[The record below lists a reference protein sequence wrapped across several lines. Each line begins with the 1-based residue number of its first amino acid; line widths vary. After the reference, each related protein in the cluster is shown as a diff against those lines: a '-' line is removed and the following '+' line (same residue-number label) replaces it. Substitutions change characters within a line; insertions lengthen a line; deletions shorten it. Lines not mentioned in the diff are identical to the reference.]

1 MSNSRKHTLA
11 VITACIAF
19 VIFGFS
25 FMFSSIALS
34 ITSTMVLLCFRF
46 TVAVIT
52 LTVVV
57 AVNSLVGRI
66 RGKAWFS
73 FSLRGKPMGGLL
85 LLGIVQPVLYL
96 VFENSSIRYTSSAVT
111 GTVLAVVPVICIL
124 ADVFISRESVSKLQ
138 VVCAVAC
145 VAGVALVETG
155 GETRISFLGFFCLLM
170 TLVCDVGYYIL
181 SRRASR
187 QFSPLEVTYVM
198 FLMGMIVF
206 VPAALI
212 QGRGQMAELF
222 LPAIQSA
229 PFWGSVVFL
238 GAVSSVGAYGLLNYA
253 NATLTNS
260 EASLIGNI
268 ATVVSV
274 LAGVLLLRD
283 PFSPLQAIGQSP
295 QKEKVK
301 PRPGG
306 SFLRV
311 FLCGLSFPAGPPSGK
326 GLRFLLPS
334 RFISAECA
342 LPSPLYTCP
351 FPRPQRRPPAHSPC
365 PLPDSGGFRR
375 CRAGAAFPGRT
386 H

>member
-222 LPAIQSA
+222 LPAKQSA

-274 LAGVLLLRD
+274 LAGVLLLGD
-283 PFSPLQAIGQSP
+283 PFSPLQAIG
-295 QKEKVK
+295 VVVILI
-301 PRPGG
+301 
-306 SFLRV
+306 FVTL
-311 FLCGLSFPAGPPSGK
+311 AN
-326 GLRFLLPS
+326 LPK
-334 RFISAECA
+334 RKK
-342 LPSPLYTCP
+342 
-351 FPRPQRRPPAHSPC
+351 
-365 PLPDSGGFRR
+365 
-375 CRAGAAFPGRT
+375 
-386 H
+386 

>member
-212 QGRGQMAELF
+212 PGRGQMAELF

-283 PFSPLQAIGQSP
+283 PFSPLQAIG
-295 QKEKVK
+295 VVVILI
-301 PRPGG
+301 
-306 SFLRV
+306 FVTL
-311 FLCGLSFPAGPPSGK
+311 AN
-326 GLRFLLPS
+326 LPK
-334 RFISAECA
+334 RKK
-342 LPSPLYTCP
+342 
-351 FPRPQRRPPAHSPC
+351 
-365 PLPDSGGFRR
+365 
-375 CRAGAAFPGRT
+375 
-386 H
+386 

>member
-187 QFSPLEVTYVM
+187 QFSPLEVPYVM

-283 PFSPLQAIGQSP
+283 PFSPLQAIG
-295 QKEKVK
+295 VVVILI
-301 PRPGG
+301 
-306 SFLRV
+306 FVTL
-311 FLCGLSFPAGPPSGK
+311 AN
-326 GLRFLLPS
+326 LPN
-334 RFISAECA
+334 RKK
-342 LPSPLYTCP
+342 
-351 FPRPQRRPPAHSPC
+351 
-365 PLPDSGGFRR
+365 
-375 CRAGAAFPGRT
+375 
-386 H
+386 

>member
-124 ADVFISRESVSKLQ
+124 ADVFINRESVSKLQ

-283 PFSPLQAIGQSP
+283 PFSPLQAIG
-295 QKEKVK
+295 VVVILI
-301 PRPGG
+301 
-306 SFLRV
+306 FVTL
-311 FLCGLSFPAGPPSGK
+311 AN
-326 GLRFLLPS
+326 LPK
-334 RFISAECA
+334 RKK
-342 LPSPLYTCP
+342 
-351 FPRPQRRPPAHSPC
+351 
-365 PLPDSGGFRR
+365 
-375 CRAGAAFPGRT
+375 
-386 H
+386 

>member
-283 PFSPLQAIGQSP
+283 PFSPLQAIG
-295 QKEKVK
+295 VLVILI
-301 PRPGG
+301 
-306 SFLRV
+306 FVTL
-311 FLCGLSFPAGPPSGK
+311 AN
-326 GLRFLLPS
+326 LPK
-334 RFISAECA
+334 RKK
-342 LPSPLYTCP
+342 
-351 FPRPQRRPPAHSPC
+351 
-365 PLPDSGGFRR
+365 
-375 CRAGAAFPGRT
+375 
-386 H
+386 

>member
-283 PFSPLQAIGQSP
+283 PFSPLQAIG
-295 QKEKVK
+295 VVVILI
-301 PRPGG
+301 
-306 SFLRV
+306 FV
-311 FLCGLSFPAGPPSGK
+311 T
-326 GLRFLLPS
+326 LPK
-334 RFISAECA
+334 RKK
-342 LPSPLYTCP
+342 
-351 FPRPQRRPPAHSPC
+351 
-365 PLPDSGGFRR
+365 
-375 CRAGAAFPGRT
+375 
-386 H
+386 

>member
-34 ITSTMVLLCFRF
+34 TTSTMVLLCFRF

-283 PFSPLQAIGQSP
+283 PFSPLQAIG
-295 QKEKVK
+295 VVVILI
-301 PRPGG
+301 
-306 SFLRV
+306 FVTL
-311 FLCGLSFPAGPPSGK
+311 AN
-326 GLRFLLPS
+326 LPK
-334 RFISAECA
+334 RKK
-342 LPSPLYTCP
+342 
-351 FPRPQRRPPAHSPC
+351 
-365 PLPDSGGFRR
+365 
-375 CRAGAAFPGRT
+375 
-386 H
+386 

>member
-212 QGRGQMAELF
+212 QGQGQMAELF

-229 PFWGSVVFL
+229 PFWGSVVCL

-283 PFSPLQAIGQSP
+283 PFSPLQAIG
-295 QKEKVK
+295 VVVILI
-301 PRPGG
+301 
-306 SFLRV
+306 FVTL
-311 FLCGLSFPAGPPSGK
+311 AN
-326 GLRFLLPS
+326 LPK
-334 RFISAECA
+334 RKK
-342 LPSPLYTCP
+342 
-351 FPRPQRRPPAHSPC
+351 
-365 PLPDSGGFRR
+365 
-375 CRAGAAFPGRT
+375 
-386 H
+386 

>member
-260 EASLIGNI
+260 EASLIGTI

-283 PFSPLQAIGQSP
+283 PFSPLQAIG
-295 QKEKVK
+295 VVVILI
-301 PRPGG
+301 
-306 SFLRV
+306 FVTL
-311 FLCGLSFPAGPPSGK
+311 AN
-326 GLRFLLPS
+326 LPK
-334 RFISAECA
+334 RKK
-342 LPSPLYTCP
+342 
-351 FPRPQRRPPAHSPC
+351 
-365 PLPDSGGFRR
+365 
-375 CRAGAAFPGRT
+375 
-386 H
+386 

>member
-66 RGKAWFS
+66 RGKVWFS
-73 FSLRGKPMGGLL
+73 FSLKGKPMGGLL

-283 PFSPLQAIGQSP
+283 PFSPLQAIG
-295 QKEKVK
+295 VVVI
-301 PRPGG
+301 
-306 SFLRV
+306 LIYV
-311 FLCGLSFPAGPPSGK
+311 TLAN
-326 GLRFLLPS
+326 LPK
-334 RFISAECA
+334 RKK
-342 LPSPLYTCP
+342 
-351 FPRPQRRPPAHSPC
+351 
-365 PLPDSGGFRR
+365 
-375 CRAGAAFPGRT
+375 
-386 H
+386 

>member
-283 PFSPLQAIGQSP
+283 PFSPLQAIG
-295 QKEKVK
+295 VVVILIF
-301 PRPGG
+301 GT
-306 SFLRV
+306 L
-311 FLCGLSFPAGPPSGK
+311 AN
-326 GLRFLLPS
+326 LPK
-334 RFISAECA
+334 RKK
-342 LPSPLYTCP
+342 
-351 FPRPQRRPPAHSPC
+351 
-365 PLPDSGGFRR
+365 
-375 CRAGAAFPGRT
+375 
-386 H
+386 

>member
-260 EASLIGNI
+260 EASLIGNN

-283 PFSPLQAIGQSP
+283 PFSPLQAIG
-295 QKEKVK
+295 VVVILM
-301 PRPGG
+301 
-306 SFLRV
+306 FVTL
-311 FLCGLSFPAGPPSGK
+311 AN
-326 GLRFLLPS
+326 LPK
-334 RFISAECA
+334 RKK
-342 LPSPLYTCP
+342 
-351 FPRPQRRPPAHSPC
+351 
-365 PLPDSGGFRR
+365 
-375 CRAGAAFPGRT
+375 
-386 H
+386 

>member
-283 PFSPLQAIGQSP
+283 PFSPLQAIG
-295 QKEKVK
+295 VVVILI
-301 PRPGG
+301 
-306 SFLRV
+306 FVTL
-311 FLCGLSFPAGPPSGK
+311 AN
-326 GLRFLLPS
+326 LPK
-334 RFISAECA
+334 RNK
-342 LPSPLYTCP
+342 
-351 FPRPQRRPPAHSPC
+351 
-365 PLPDSGGFRR
+365 
-375 CRAGAAFPGRT
+375 
-386 H
+386 

>member
-25 FMFSSIALS
+25 FVFSSIALS

-283 PFSPLQAIGQSP
+283 PFSPLQAIG
-295 QKEKVK
+295 VVVILI
-301 PRPGG
+301 
-306 SFLRV
+306 FVTL
-311 FLCGLSFPAGPPSGK
+311 AN
-326 GLRFLLPS
+326 LPK
-334 RFISAECA
+334 RKK
-342 LPSPLYTCP
+342 
-351 FPRPQRRPPAHSPC
+351 
-365 PLPDSGGFRR
+365 
-375 CRAGAAFPGRT
+375 
-386 H
+386 

>member
-155 GETRISFLGFFCLLM
+155 GETRISILGFFCLLM

-283 PFSPLQAIGQSP
+283 PFSPLQAIG
-295 QKEKVK
+295 VVVILI
-301 PRPGG
+301 
-306 SFLRV
+306 FVTL
-311 FLCGLSFPAGPPSGK
+311 AN
-326 GLRFLLPS
+326 LPK
-334 RFISAECA
+334 RKK
-342 LPSPLYTCP
+342 
-351 FPRPQRRPPAHSPC
+351 
-365 PLPDSGGFRR
+365 
-375 CRAGAAFPGRT
+375 
-386 H
+386 

>member
-283 PFSPLQAIGQSP
+283 PFSPLQAIG
-295 QKEKVK
+295 VVVILIFVT
-301 PRPGG
+301 R
-306 SFLRV
+306 
-311 FLCGLSFPAGPPSGK
+311 AN
-326 GLRFLLPS
+326 LPK
-334 RFISAECA
+334 RKK
-342 LPSPLYTCP
+342 
-351 FPRPQRRPPAHSPC
+351 
-365 PLPDSGGFRR
+365 
-375 CRAGAAFPGRT
+375 
-386 H
+386 

>member
-155 GETRISFLGFFCLLM
+155 GETRISFMGFFCLLM

-283 PFSPLQAIGQSP
+283 PFSPLQAIG
-295 QKEKVK
+295 VVVILI
-301 PRPGG
+301 
-306 SFLRV
+306 FVTL
-311 FLCGLSFPAGPPSGK
+311 AN
-326 GLRFLLPS
+326 LPK
-334 RFISAECA
+334 RKK
-342 LPSPLYTCP
+342 
-351 FPRPQRRPPAHSPC
+351 
-365 PLPDSGGFRR
+365 
-375 CRAGAAFPGRT
+375 
-386 H
+386 

>member
-34 ITSTMVLLCFRF
+34 ITSTMVLLCSRF

-283 PFSPLQAIGQSP
+283 PFSPLQAIG
-295 QKEKVK
+295 VVVILI
-301 PRPGG
+301 
-306 SFLRV
+306 FVTL
-311 FLCGLSFPAGPPSGK
+311 AN
-326 GLRFLLPS
+326 LPK
-334 RFISAECA
+334 RKK
-342 LPSPLYTCP
+342 
-351 FPRPQRRPPAHSPC
+351 
-365 PLPDSGGFRR
+365 
-375 CRAGAAFPGRT
+375 
-386 H
+386 

>member
-73 FSLRGKPMGGLL
+73 FSLKGKPMGGLL

-187 QFSPLEVTYVM
+187 QFSPLEDTYVM

-283 PFSPLQAIGQSP
+283 PFSPLQAIG
-295 QKEKVK
+295 VVVILI
-301 PRPGG
+301 
-306 SFLRV
+306 FVTL
-311 FLCGLSFPAGPPSGK
+311 AN
-326 GLRFLLPS
+326 LPK
-334 RFISAECA
+334 RKK
-342 LPSPLYTCP
+342 
-351 FPRPQRRPPAHSPC
+351 
-365 PLPDSGGFRR
+365 
-375 CRAGAAFPGRT
+375 
-386 H
+386 

>member
-124 ADVFISRESVSKLQ
+124 ADVFISREFVSKLQ

-283 PFSPLQAIGQSP
+283 PFSPLQAIG
-295 QKEKVK
+295 VVVILI
-301 PRPGG
+301 
-306 SFLRV
+306 FVTL
-311 FLCGLSFPAGPPSGK
+311 AN
-326 GLRFLLPS
+326 LPK
-334 RFISAECA
+334 RKK
-342 LPSPLYTCP
+342 
-351 FPRPQRRPPAHSPC
+351 
-365 PLPDSGGFRR
+365 
-375 CRAGAAFPGRT
+375 
-386 H
+386 

>member
-155 GETRISFLGFFCLLM
+155 GETRISFLGFLCLLM

-198 FLMGMIVF
+198 FLIGMIVF

-283 PFSPLQAIGQSP
+283 PFSPLQAIG
-295 QKEKVK
+295 VVVILI
-301 PRPGG
+301 
-306 SFLRV
+306 FVTL
-311 FLCGLSFPAGPPSGK
+311 AN
-326 GLRFLLPS
+326 LPK
-334 RFISAECA
+334 RKK
-342 LPSPLYTCP
+342 
-351 FPRPQRRPPAHSPC
+351 
-365 PLPDSGGFRR
+365 
-375 CRAGAAFPGRT
+375 
-386 H
+386 

>member
-73 FSLRGKPMGGLL
+73 FSLRGKPLGGLL

-283 PFSPLQAIGQSP
+283 PFSPLQAIG
-295 QKEKVK
+295 VVVILI
-301 PRPGG
+301 
-306 SFLRV
+306 FVTL
-311 FLCGLSFPAGPPSGK
+311 AN
-326 GLRFLLPS
+326 LPK
-334 RFISAECA
+334 RNK
-342 LPSPLYTCP
+342 
-351 FPRPQRRPPAHSPC
+351 
-365 PLPDSGGFRR
+365 
-375 CRAGAAFPGRT
+375 
-386 H
+386 

>member
-198 FLMGMIVF
+198 FLRGMIVF

-283 PFSPLQAIGQSP
+283 PFSPLQAIG
-295 QKEKVK
+295 VVVILI
-301 PRPGG
+301 
-306 SFLRV
+306 FVTL
-311 FLCGLSFPAGPPSGK
+311 AN
-326 GLRFLLPS
+326 LPK
-334 RFISAECA
+334 RKK
-342 LPSPLYTCP
+342 
-351 FPRPQRRPPAHSPC
+351 
-365 PLPDSGGFRR
+365 
-375 CRAGAAFPGRT
+375 
-386 H
+386 

>member
-1 MSNSRKHTLA
+1 MSNSRKHALA

-283 PFSPLQAIGQSP
+283 PFSPLQAIG
-295 QKEKVK
+295 VVVILI
-301 PRPGG
+301 
-306 SFLRV
+306 FVTL
-311 FLCGLSFPAGPPSGK
+311 AN
-326 GLRFLLPS
+326 LPK
-334 RFISAECA
+334 RKK
-342 LPSPLYTCP
+342 
-351 FPRPQRRPPAHSPC
+351 
-365 PLPDSGGFRR
+365 
-375 CRAGAAFPGRT
+375 
-386 H
+386 

>member
-145 VAGVALVETG
+145 VAGAALVETG

-283 PFSPLQAIGQSP
+283 PFSPLQAIG
-295 QKEKVK
+295 VVVILI
-301 PRPGG
+301 
-306 SFLRV
+306 FVTL
-311 FLCGLSFPAGPPSGK
+311 AN
-326 GLRFLLPS
+326 LPK
-334 RFISAECA
+334 RKK
-342 LPSPLYTCP
+342 
-351 FPRPQRRPPAHSPC
+351 
-365 PLPDSGGFRR
+365 
-375 CRAGAAFPGRT
+375 
-386 H
+386 

>member
-138 VVCAVAC
+138 VVCAVAS

-283 PFSPLQAIGQSP
+283 PFSPLQALGVVVILIF
-295 QKEKVK
+295 VT
-301 PRPGG
+301 
-306 SFLRV
+306 L
-311 FLCGLSFPAGPPSGK
+311 AN
-326 GLRFLLPS
+326 LPK
-334 RFISAECA
+334 RKK
-342 LPSPLYTCP
+342 
-351 FPRPQRRPPAHSPC
+351 
-365 PLPDSGGFRR
+365 
-375 CRAGAAFPGRT
+375 
-386 H
+386 

>member
-283 PFSPLQAIGQSP
+283 PFSPLQAIG
-295 QKEKVK
+295 VVVILI
-301 PRPGG
+301 
-306 SFLRV
+306 FVTL
-311 FLCGLSFPAGPPSGK
+311 AN
-326 GLRFLLPS
+326 LPK
-334 RFISAECA
+334 RK
-342 LPSPLYTCP
+342 T
-351 FPRPQRRPPAHSPC
+351 
-365 PLPDSGGFRR
+365 
-375 CRAGAAFPGRT
+375 
-386 H
+386 

>member
-283 PFSPLQAIGQSP
+283 PFSPLQAIGG
-295 QKEKVK
+295 VVILM
-301 PRPGG
+301 
-306 SFLRV
+306 FVTL
-311 FLCGLSFPAGPPSGK
+311 AN
-326 GLRFLLPS
+326 LPK
-334 RFISAECA
+334 RKK
-342 LPSPLYTCP
+342 
-351 FPRPQRRPPAHSPC
+351 
-365 PLPDSGGFRR
+365 
-375 CRAGAAFPGRT
+375 
-386 H
+386 

>member
-85 LLGIVQPVLYL
+85 LLDIVQPVLYL

-212 QGRGQMAELF
+212 QGQGQMAELF

-283 PFSPLQAIGQSP
+283 PFSPLQAIG
-295 QKEKVK
+295 VVVILI
-301 PRPGG
+301 
-306 SFLRV
+306 FVTL
-311 FLCGLSFPAGPPSGK
+311 AN
-326 GLRFLLPS
+326 LPK
-334 RFISAECA
+334 RKK
-342 LPSPLYTCP
+342 
-351 FPRPQRRPPAHSPC
+351 
-365 PLPDSGGFRR
+365 
-375 CRAGAAFPGRT
+375 
-386 H
+386 

>member
-155 GETRISFLGFFCLLM
+155 GETRVSFLGFFCLLM

-283 PFSPLQAIGQSP
+283 PFSPLQAIG
-295 QKEKVK
+295 VVVILI
-301 PRPGG
+301 
-306 SFLRV
+306 FVTL
-311 FLCGLSFPAGPPSGK
+311 AN
-326 GLRFLLPS
+326 LPK
-334 RFISAECA
+334 RKK
-342 LPSPLYTCP
+342 
-351 FPRPQRRPPAHSPC
+351 
-365 PLPDSGGFRR
+365 
-375 CRAGAAFPGRT
+375 
-386 H
+386 